1 MFSQHHFSPAVSRC
15 FQSNVFNKSSK
26 NIPLHSTCRICCS
39 KQGFLPWKV
48 ITCQWCVHNSFPTKV
63 TGHKV
68 ISVLIFL
75 ILLSPSEAIDFT
87 TQGCTFTCS
96 CLVPINNLK
105 FHHHFSFFFP
115 IYLQVW
121 TFLPC
126 DLFNLFSAPV
136 KAISLSSAGHT
147 WWILSHRDFTDI
159 LCTLSQRPHSPRLC
173 ESVCVCCC
181 LHASGSVQH
190 NRESMLV
197 WMWTCVCMHGY
208 VNKCPFLWVSMS
220 VCLHLC
226 VIMGSVHQHTEH
238 EPLYQAED
246 TLNACHR
253 VRSSVYKGELIPLKN
268 RIQPRTVF
276 PFAKE

>member
-105 FHHHFSFFFP
+105 FHHHSSFFFP

-126 DLFNLFSAPV
+126 DLFNPFSAPV

-208 VNKCPFLWVSMS
+208 VNKCPFCECPWV
-220 VCLHLC
+220 CACTC
-226 VIMGSVHQHTEH
+226 VW
-238 EPLYQAED
+238 
-246 TLNACHR
+246 
-253 VRSSVYKGELIPLKN
+253 
-268 RIQPRTVF
+268 
-276 PFAKE
+276 